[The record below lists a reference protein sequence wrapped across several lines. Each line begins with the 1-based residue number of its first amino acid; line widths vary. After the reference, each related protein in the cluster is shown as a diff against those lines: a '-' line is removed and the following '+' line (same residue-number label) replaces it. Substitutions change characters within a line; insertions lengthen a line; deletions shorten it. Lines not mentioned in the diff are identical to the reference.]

1 MLWLSTTAH
10 PRYPPPPPSVEP
22 APSYLN
28 KIPLTDLVQTGTMLR
43 VVAIVLALAV
53 GFDHYMLNGKYTDV
67 AVSMSRTILH
77 YFRVL

>member
-1 MLWLSTTAH
+1 
-10 PRYPPPPPSVEP
+10 
-22 APSYLN
+22 
-28 KIPLTDLVQTGTMLR
+28 MLR

>member
-1 MLWLSTTAH
+1 MLWSSTIATPGA
-10 PRYPPPPPSVEP
+10 PAAVEP

-43 VVAIVLALAV
+43 VVAILLALAA

-67 AVSMSRTILH
+67 AVSMSHTILH